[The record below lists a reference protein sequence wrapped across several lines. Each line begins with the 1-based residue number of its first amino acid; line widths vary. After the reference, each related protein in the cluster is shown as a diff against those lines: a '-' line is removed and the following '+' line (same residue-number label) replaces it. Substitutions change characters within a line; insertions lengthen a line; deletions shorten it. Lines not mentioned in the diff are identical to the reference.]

1 MDKREKKIIF
11 KAFSRISV
19 ENQNHGI
26 GVFFSF
32 YLLLGGGVVNQLP
45 FLGVDLEQKDGSR
58 PIIPDCLG
66 AS

>member
-1 MDKREKKIIF
+1 MGLE
-11 KAFSRISV
+11 S
-19 ENQNHGI
+19 
-26 GVFFSF
+26 FFSF